1 MAVNRNTNVDMQLIT
16 NCLQPVSYPLPSAG
30 RQLLSFL
37 HTLFRPVL
45 QTNL

>member
-16 NCLQPVSYPLPSAG
+16 HGLQPASYPLPSAG
-30 RQLLSFL
+30 RQLHSFF